1 MSVSLVSKA
10 NIGTFRECSKF
21 SKEILMH
28 GLRIRD
34 FDGITTCIY
43 TTKPFRYELGRN
55 ETVIVLVRFKNR
67 ERD

>member
-21 SKEILMH
+21 SMEFLMH
-28 GLRIRD
+28 DHRIQGLG
-34 FDGITTCIY
+34 GIITCTY